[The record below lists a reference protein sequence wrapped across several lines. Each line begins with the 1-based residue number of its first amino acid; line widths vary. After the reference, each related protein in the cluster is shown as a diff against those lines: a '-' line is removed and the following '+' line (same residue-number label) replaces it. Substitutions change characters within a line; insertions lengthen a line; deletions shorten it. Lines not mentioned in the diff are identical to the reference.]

1 MLFRYFDFGLRFGQ
15 CNTGFRTQE
24 RVFSLISP
32 QTNPRDDCSILC
44 SGCVSPHFYSASPTV
59 ARMTSSGVVKPAKT
73 FRMPS
78 SRNVRIPISRA
89 RERRT
94 EVGTF
99 S

>member
-1 MLFRYFDFGLRFGQ
+1 MLYRYIGFRFGQ
-15 CNTGFRTQE
+15 CNIANRTQE
-24 RVFSLISP
+24 RVFQVGKNRHWRL
-32 QTNPRDDCSILC
+32 TLTILLF
-44 SGCVSPHFYSASPTV
+44 SGFVIPHLYSESPTV

-78 SRNVRIPISRA
+78 SRSVRMPISLA
-89 RERRT
+89 RERNT